1 MINLEEPRPRLP
13 ALTSLRFFAALHVVF
28 FHFLAFKI
36 LTSQSWFG
44 QISSIGYV
52 GVSFFFVL
60 SGFILVYTY
69 AGRGTSARAF
79 WRARFA
85 RIYPGFAFS
94 LLLTGP
100 FFFFAVLMMKIP
112 FFAWSSA
119 HLKTVV
125 FLVPLLLQAWVPLAA
140 LAWNSVAWSLSDEA
154 FFYLLFPFL
163 KKRFL
168 QTGIPG
174 LAFIALLCWAVS
186 LAMSWTY
193 VLRNPVHLQ
202 SMDAD
207 ALNAFWMNAVKFHPL
222 ARLPEFLLGMACGA
236 IFLRSRKDAKPE
248 NVKGRSD
255 TKLALPLVL
264 AGLLIAATVAHYSG
278 QIPYPVLHT
287 SLLAPAF
294 AAIIYG
300 FALRPRWGA
309 LLAWRPLVFL
319 GDASYSL
326 YLLHS
331 FFLGPFFFTPTGVP
345 RHRGPGWYV
354 LYFVI
359 ALGISGLVYRFIE
372 EPSRR
377 KLRGKQLRSAL
388 PVVDPPTPTNTV
400 SPATA
405 VS

>member
-1 MINLEEPRPRLP
+1 MINLDNARPRLP

-36 LTSQSWFG
+36 LTSQGWFG

-69 AGRGTSARAF
+69 EGRDISARAF

-85 RIYPGFAFS
+85 RIYPALAFS

-100 FFFFAVLMMKIP
+100 FFFYAALKLNVP

-119 HLKTVV
+119 HLKLVT
-125 FLVPLLLQAWVPLAA
+125 FLVLFLLQAWVPFAA
-140 LAWNSVAWSLSDEA
+140 LAWNPVAWSLSDES
-154 FFYLLFPFL
+154 FFYLLFPVL
-163 KKRFL
+163 KKRVL
-168 QTGIPG
+168 KIGVPG
-174 LAFIALLCWAVS
+174 LLALGFACWAVS
-186 LAMSWTY
+186 LAISWTY
-193 VLRNPVHLQ
+193 VLRNPDHLQ
-202 SMDAD
+202 VMDAD
-207 ALNAFWMNAVKFHPL
+207 ALNAFWLNVVKFHPL

-236 IFLRSRKDAKPE
+236 VFLKSRNQAKPE
-248 NVKGRSD
+248 SD
-255 TKLALPLVL
+255 AKLALSLVL
-264 AGLLIAATVAHYSG
+264 AGLLIAATVAHYSAR
-278 QIPYPVLHT
+278 IAYPVLHT

-300 FALRPRWGA
+300 FALRPAWGA
-309 LLAWRPLVFL
+309 PLAWKPLVFL

-331 FFLGPFFFTPTGVP
+331 FFMGPFFYTPTGVP
-345 RHRGPGWYV
+345 RHRGPGWYILFFV
-354 LYFVI
+354 LV
-359 ALGISGLVYRFIE
+359 LGLSGLVYRFIE

-377 KLRGKQLRSAL
+377 KLRGKQSPSA
-388 PVVDPPTPTNTV
+388 PAMGESPTASSV

-405 VS
+405 VG

>member
-1 MINLEEPRPRLP
+1 MINLDNARPRLP

-36 LTSQSWFG
+36 FTRQSWFG
-44 QISSIGYV
+44 QFSSIGYV

-69 AGRGTSARAF
+69 AGRDVSAGAF

-85 RIYPGFAFS
+85 RIYPALAFS
-94 LLLTGP
+94 LLLTAP
-100 FFFFAVLMMKIP
+100 FFFYAALKLNVP
-112 FFAWSSA
+112 FFAWSAA
-119 HLKTVV
+119 HLKLVT
-125 FLVPLLLQAWVPLAA
+125 FLVLFLLQAWVPSAA
-140 LAWNSVAWSLSDEA
+140 LAWNPVAWSLSDES

-163 KKRFL
+163 KKRVL
-168 QTGIPG
+168 NLSVARLLILG
-174 LAFIALLCWAVS
+174 LTCWALS
-186 LAMSWTY
+186 LGISWTY
-193 VLRNPVHLQ
+193 VLRNPDHLQ
-202 SMDAD
+202 IMDAD
-207 ALNAFWMNAVKFHPL
+207 ALNAFWMNVVKFHPL

-236 IFLRSRKDAKPE
+236 VFLKSRKEAKPE
-248 NVKGRSD
+248 NDAR
-255 TKLALPLVL
+255 LAPQLAF
-264 AGLLIAATVAHYSG
+264 AGLLIAVTVAHYSA

-300 FALRPRWGA
+300 FALRPAWGA
-309 LLAWRPLVFL
+309 PLAWKPLVFL

-331 FFLGPFFFTPTGVP
+331 FFLGPFFFTQTGVP
-345 RHRGPGWYV
+345 RHRGLSWYF
-354 LYFVI
+354 LFFVI
-359 ALGISGLVYRFIE
+359 ILGISGLVYRFVE
-372 EPSRR
+372 EPLRR
-377 KLRGKQLRSAL
+377 KLRGKQSLSAL
-388 PVVDPPTPTNTV
+388 PATGELSTSSNV

>member
-1 MINLEEPRPRLP
+1 MMNLDAPRPRLP

-36 LTSQSWFG
+36 VSSEGWFG

-69 AGRGTSARAF
+69 AGRDTQARDF

-85 RIYPGFAFS
+85 RIYPAFAFS

-100 FFFFAVLMMKIP
+100 FFFFATLMLNVP
-112 FFAWSSA
+112 FFAWFST
-119 HLKTVV
+119 HLKLVV
-125 FLVPLLLQAWVPLAA
+125 LLVPFLLQAWVPLAA

-168 QTGIPG
+168 RISLPG
-174 LAFIALLCWAVS
+174 LSGLALACWAVS

-193 VLRNPVHLQ
+193 VLRNPDHLQ
-202 SMDAD
+202 VIDAD
-207 ALNAFWMNAVKFHPL
+207 VLNAFWLNAVKFHPF

-236 IFLRSRKDAKPE
+236 MF
-248 NVKGRSD
+248 VKFRRTAGPAGD
-255 TKLALPLVL
+255 GKLALPLVL
-264 AGLLIAATVAHYSG
+264 AGLVIAATVAHFSAR
-278 QIPYPVLHT
+278 IPYAVLHT

-294 AAIIYG
+294 AAIIFG
-300 FALRPRWGA
+300 FALQPRWGA
-309 LLAWRPLVFL
+309 LLNWKPLVFL

-331 FFLGPFFFTPTGVP
+331 FFLGPFFFTQTGVP
-345 RHRGPGWYV
+345 RHRGVGWYF
-354 LYFVI
+354 LYFVL

-377 KLRGKQLRSAL
+377 RLRGSPSRPAL
-388 PVVDPPTPTNTV
+388 AG
-400 SPATA
+400 SPAVA
-405 VS
+405 LS

>member
-1 MINLEEPRPRLP
+1 MSLDAPRPRLP

-36 LTSQSWFG
+36 VSSEGWLG

-69 AGRGTSARAF
+69 AGRDTPARDF

-85 RIYPGFAFS
+85 RIYPAFAFS

-100 FFFFAVLMMKIP
+100 FFFFATLMLNVP
-112 FFAWSSA
+112 FFAWFST
-119 HLKTVV
+119 HLRLVV
-125 FLVPLLLQAWVPLAA
+125 LLVPFLLQAWVPLAA

-168 QTGIPG
+168 KISLPG
-174 LAFIALLCWAVS
+174 LAGVALVCWAVS
-186 LAMSWTY
+186 VAMSWTY
-193 VLRNPVHLQ
+193 VLRNPDHLRVI
-202 SMDAD
+202 DAD
-207 ALNAFWMNAVKFHPL
+207 VLNAFWLNAVKFHPF

-236 IFLRSRKDAKPE
+236 LFLKSRKDAKP
-248 NVKGRSD
+248 GSSA
-255 TKLALPLVL
+255 KLALPLVL
-264 AGLLIAATVAHYSG
+264 AGLVIAATVAHFSAR
-278 QIPYPVLHT
+278 IPYTVLHT

-294 AAIIYG
+294 AAIIFG
-300 FALRPRWGA
+300 FALQPRWGA
-309 LLAWRPLVFL
+309 LLNWKPLVFL

-331 FFLGPFFFTPTGVP
+331 FFLGPFFFTQTGAP
-345 RHRGPGWYV
+345 RHRGVGWYF
-354 LYFVI
+354 LYFVL
-359 ALGISGLVYRFIE
+359 ALAISGLVYRFIE
-372 EPSRR
+372 APSRR
-377 KLRGKQLRSAL
+377 KLRGSPSGSAL
-388 PVVDPPTPTNTV
+388 AG
-400 SPATA
+400 SPAVA
-405 VS
+405 LS

>member
-1 MINLEEPRPRLP
+1 MMNLDAPRPRLP

-36 LTSQSWFG
+36 VSSEGWLG

-69 AGRGTSARAF
+69 AGRDTQARDF

-85 RIYPGFAFS
+85 RIYPAFAFS

-100 FFFFAVLMMKIP
+100 FFFFATLMLNVP
-112 FFAWSSA
+112 FFAWFST
-119 HLKTVV
+119 HLKLVV
-125 FLVPLLLQAWVPLAA
+125 LLVPFLLQAWVPLAA

-168 QTGIPG
+168 RISLPG
-174 LAFIALLCWAVS
+174 LSGLALACWAVS

-193 VLRNPVHLQ
+193 VLRNPDHLQ
-202 SMDAD
+202 DIDAD
-207 ALNAFWMNAVKFHPL
+207 VLNAFWLNAVKFHPF

-236 IFLRSRKDAKPE
+236 MF
-248 NVKGRSD
+248 VKFRRTAGPRGD
-255 TKLALPLVL
+255 GKLALSLVL
-264 AGLLIAATVAHYSG
+264 AGLAIAATVAHFSAR
-278 QIPYPVLHT
+278 IPYAVLHT

-294 AAIIYG
+294 AAIIFG
-300 FALRPRWGA
+300 FALQPRWGA
-309 LLAWRPLVFL
+309 LLNWKPLVFL

-331 FFLGPFFFTPTGVP
+331 FFLGPFFFTQTGLS
-345 RHRGPGWYV
+345 RHRGMGWYF
-354 LYFVI
+354 LYFVL

-377 KLRGKQLRSAL
+377 KLRGSPSRPAL
-388 PVVDPPTPTNTV
+388 AG
-400 SPATA
+400 STA
-405 VS
+405 VALS

>member
-1 MINLEEPRPRLP
+1 MMNLDAPRPRLP

-36 LTSQSWFG
+36 LPSEGWLG

-69 AGRGTSARAF
+69 AGRDTPARDF

-85 RIYPGFAFS
+85 RIYPAFAFS

-100 FFFFAVLMMKIP
+100 FFFFAALMLNVP
-112 FFAWSSA
+112 FYAWFST
-119 HLKTVV
+119 HLKLVV
-125 FLVPLLLQAWVPLAA
+125 LLVPFLLQAWVPLAA

-168 QTGIPG
+168 KISLLGLSG
-174 LAFIALLCWAVS
+174 LALACWAVS

-193 VLRNPVHLQ
+193 VLRNPDHLQ
-202 SMDAD
+202 VIDAD
-207 ALNAFWMNAVKFHPL
+207 VLNAFWLNAVKFHPF

-236 IFLRSRKDAKPE
+236 MFLKSRKDAKP
-248 NVKGRSD
+248 GSSA
-255 TKLALPLVL
+255 KLALPLVL
-264 AGLLIAATVAHYSG
+264 AGLAIAATVAHFSAR
-278 QIPYPVLHT
+278 IPYTVLHT

-294 AAIIYG
+294 AAIIFG
-300 FALRPRWGA
+300 FALQPRWGA
-309 LLAWRPLVFL
+309 LLNWKPLVFL

-331 FFLGPFFFTPTGVP
+331 FFLGPFFFTQTGAP
-345 RHRGPGWYV
+345 RHRGVGWYL
-354 LYFVI
+354 LYFVL

-377 KLRGKQLRSAL
+377 KLRGGPSRSAL
-388 PVVDPPTPTNTV
+388 AG
-400 SPATA
+400 SAA
-405 VS
+405 VALS

>member
-1 MINLEEPRPRLP
+1 MMNLDAPRPRLP

-36 LTSQSWFG
+36 VSSEGWLG

-69 AGRGTSARAF
+69 AGRDTPARDF

-85 RIYPGFAFS
+85 RIYPAFAFS

-100 FFFFAVLMMKIP
+100 FFFFATLMLNVP
-112 FFAWSSA
+112 FFAWFST
-119 HLKTVV
+119 HLKVV
-125 FLVPLLLQAWVPLAA
+125 VLLVPFLLQAWVPLAA

-168 QTGIPG
+168 KIGVPG
-174 LAFIALLCWAVS
+174 LAGLALACWAVS

-193 VLRNPVHLQ
+193 VLRNPDHLQ
-202 SMDAD
+202 AIDAD
-207 ALNAFWMNAVKFHPL
+207 VLNAFWLNAVKFHPF

-236 IFLRSRKDAKPE
+236 MF
-248 NVKGRSD
+248 VKFRRAARPGGD
-255 TKLALPLVL
+255 EKLALPLVL
-264 AGLLIAATVAHYSG
+264 AGLAIAATVAHYSAR
-278 QIPYPVLHT
+278 IPYTVLHT

-294 AAIIYG
+294 AAIIFG
-300 FALRPRWGA
+300 FALQPRWGA
-309 LLAWRPLVFL
+309 PLNWKPLVFL

-331 FFLGPFFFTPTGVP
+331 FFLGPFFFTQTGAP
-345 RHRGPGWYV
+345 RHRGPGWYF
-354 LYFVI
+354 LYFVL

-377 KLRGKQLRSAL
+377 KLRGKPSRSAL
-388 PVVDPPTPTNTV
+388 AG
-400 SPATA
+400 SPAVA
-405 VS
+405 LS